1 MLVNIK
7 QTFVTENRTY
17 RKGENLDVPRELA
30 AKWIADGYASLDTDG
45 KLDDASTGSSTLAEI
60 VARHTA
66 ARNNNARVNATIR
79 SCELVS
85 DTVYA
90 DSAALQTAF
99 PASANAN
106 KGGKVVAGSGYVIQ
120 VSDGASW
127 STPTSGPLG
136 FTSAAASTLANHTDY
151 NLRGLTTNA
160 VPENTWTAANNPFR
174 LLGSMP
180 HRLGASQFHAITH
193 WFRDG
198 TSFSRGSARLQFACD
213 TPSPVITVSA
223 PNTLSL
229 VVDDGTGPKRVQD
242 IAVSGSG
249 ARDVTLDL
257 SQLGGRKRRTITV
270 LFGSSDTGAII
281 TVKLPNNTSL
291 YTLDKRPPQI
301 VMLTDSLGSTVKNG
315 VSIDAFPSVVS
326 DYLGC
331 EVYAFTEGSTGYT
344 TRGDG
349 PSTKTAVPERIAVLQ
364 SMPTYI
370 RPTLGVF
377 AAGVNDA
384 YTDRPALTAAVVDAI
399 TKWQAAFPNA
409 PLIVLGPWTGS
420 GSTNIEQSVLREGA
434 IQSAVAQF
442 DQSKVRFIPTM
453 GAVPP
458 YLSGSGNTSAVA
470 NNGNADLVLD
480 TGDQVH
486 WNTYGHTAVMG
497 PRVAED
503 IVTAVRSL
511 AGLS

>member
-1 MLVNIK
+1 M
-7 QTFVTENRTY
+7 T
-17 RKGENLDVPRELA
+17 NLTDSTVDELRGVFDKDDNLIGVLGSGKKA
-30 AKWIADGYASLDTDG
+30 GRVLPVGDGRIQ
-45 KLDDASTGSSTLAEI
+45 EI

-66 ARNNNARVNATIR
+66 ARNNNARVNATIP
-79 SCELVS
+79 VA
-85 DTVYA
+85 A
-90 DSAALQTAF
+90 D
-99 PASANAN
+99 
-106 KGGKVVAGSGYVIQ
+106 GVA
-120 VSDGASW
+120 
-127 STPTSGPLG
+127 PTSGYLG
-136 FTSAAASTLANHTDY
+136 FTTTAAATLANHTDY

-198 TSFSRGSARLQFACD
+198 TSISRGGARLQFVCD
-213 TPSPVITVSA
+213 TPNPVITMNGA
-223 PNTLSL
+223 TAPPNTLSL
-229 VVDDGTGPKRVQD
+229 IVDDGTGPRRVQD

-249 ARDVTLDL
+249 ARDVTLDF

-270 LFGSSDTGAII
+270 LFGSSDVGAII

-291 YTLDKRPPQI
+291 YSLDKRPPQI

-315 VSIDAFPSVVS
+315 ASIDAFTWVVS

-349 PSTKTAVPERIAVLQ
+349 PSTKTTITERIAVLQ

-377 AAGVNDA
+377 AAGVNDP
-384 YTDRPALTAAVVDAI
+384 YTDLPALTAAVVDAI
-399 TKWQAAFPNA
+399 TKWLAAFPSA

-420 GSTNIEQSVLREGA
+420 GSTNIAQSVLREGA

-458 YLSGSGNTSAVA
+458 YVTGSGNTSAP
-470 NNGNADLVLD
+470 NNGGNADLIFD
-480 TGDQVH
+480 SGDAVH
-486 WNTYGHTAVMG
+486 WNTYGHTQAIG

-503 IVTAVRSL
+503 IVTAVRSM